1 MVLERQPGDE
11 ALAFDE
17 GVVCSAVLD
26 LVQDFYDDT
35 IVMVEY
41 RDSIVGNGRVTT
53 LVPMRPLDSWSS
65 SERVMW
71 SFLTSVAGR
80 GQSSMRDLAGYFRST
95 FVTGRIL
102 AVINAMMTGMVPAVK
117 A

>member
-1 MVLERQPGDE
+1 
-11 ALAFDE
+11 
-17 GVVCSAVLD
+17 
-26 LVQDFYDDT
+26 
-35 IVMVEY
+35 
-41 RDSIVGNGRVTT
+41 
-53 LVPMRPLDSWSS
+53 
-65 SERVMW
+65 MW